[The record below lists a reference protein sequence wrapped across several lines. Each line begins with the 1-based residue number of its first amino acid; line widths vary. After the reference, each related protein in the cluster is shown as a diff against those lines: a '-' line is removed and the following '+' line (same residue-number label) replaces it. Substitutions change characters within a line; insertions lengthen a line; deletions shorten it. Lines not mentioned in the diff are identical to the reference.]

1 MKFVTRSN
9 IQGVISAPPSKSHS
23 QRLLLNSI
31 ITSSEIKIKNLS
43 DCEDSIVLINA
54 LKQWGKFIE
63 FNSGSAIISGEISKK
78 ESILQLG
85 ESGFCARVLPLVALC
100 FEGKTVFSGAK
111 SLFQRPL
118 KDLTTI
124 ANKLNAS
131 IDIDYEKC
139 IITAH
144 GQAIGADISIDG
156 SISSQYLSGI
166 LYLFSKLEIYKTI
179 DVKTLKSKGYIDYTL
194 DALQSMGISFENNDY
209 SKFQLLNISPNHT
222 NEFVVAGDWS
232 AAAFLMV
239 LGAIAGNIKITG
251 LDFDSIQPDRAILD
265 ILQNISAKIT
275 LTKDSIFIEKSE
287 LIAFEYDSTDTP
299 DLVPALIPLALS
311 ISGKSTIRRVER
323 LKFKESDRLANL
335 VNQFKHMGSDIKI
348 IDGVIEINGGKFTG
362 GNAQTFNDHRLAMS
376 FAVAGAISE
385 RGVMI
390 DNEDCVSKSYPEFW
404 NDMKKIN
411 LESK

>member
-31 ITSSEIKIKNLS
+31 LTSSELKIKNLS
-43 DCEDSIVLINA
+43 DCEDSILLIYA
-54 LKQWGKFIE
+54 LKQWGKSIN
-63 FNSGSAIISGEISKK
+63 FNSHSAKIRGEISRT
-78 ESILQLG
+78 ESTIHLG

-100 FEGKTVFSGAK
+100 FEGTTVFSGAK

-118 KDLTTI
+118 SDLTTI
-124 ANKLNAS
+124 ANQLSAK
-131 IDIDYEKC
+131 IEIDYERC
-139 IITAH
+139 TITSH
-144 GQAIGADISIDG
+144 GPALGADISIDG
-156 SISSQYLSGI
+156 SISSQYLTGI
-166 LYLFSKLEIYKTI
+166 LYLFSKLEVFNTI
-179 DVKTLKSKGYIDYTL
+179 AVKSLQSKGYIDYTL
-194 DALQSMGISFENNDY
+194 DALQSMGIRFENYDY
-209 SKFQLLNISPNHT
+209 SKFNLLNISHFHANQ
-222 NEFVVAGDWS
+222 FVVEGDWS

-239 LGAIAGNIKITG
+239 VGAIAGKMKILG
-251 LDFDSIQPDRAILD
+251 LNFESIQPDKAIFEL
-265 ILQNISAKIT
+265 LQKIGAKII
-275 LTKDSIFIEKSE
+275 LTKESFVIEKSE
-287 LIAFEYDSTDTP
+287 LIAFDYDSTHTP

-311 ISGKSTIRRVER
+311 ISGKSTIRGVER

-335 VNQFKHMGSDIKI
+335 VNQFKQMGSEIEI
-348 IDGVIEINGGKFTG
+348 LDGVIEINGGKFIG

-385 RGVMI
+385 RGVTI
-390 DNEDCVSKSYPEFW
+390 DNEECVSKSYPEFW